1 MKQGKSR
8 FVFPGGN
15 LPAGFHSF
23 YRSGLQRLDNVFIL
37 KGGPGTGKST
47 LMRKIGLAMM
57 ERGYDVEFWQCSS
70 DNDSLDGV
78 VIPALSVA
86 VIDGTAPHTVDP
98 IYPGVVEEIINLG
111 DHWNTAL
118 LKAHKK
124 EVMDCGKEINE
135 CFKEAY
141 KHLEQAA
148 KQDKARKELYAG
160 HESVEEMAKVRSRLC
175 QEIFHN
181 KGAGSRHLFARA
193 VSPVGLQSFIL
204 SLSRDC
210 LRRYFLSGPDCTAK
224 NELMLELLAEAEAAG
239 RQAEVFHSPYDL
251 EFIEMLLLPAQKIA
265 VIACE
270 EDELPEPG
278 EGDVLIDLA
287 VDCGEDSALREQVV
301 SLRNSREEQTDA
313 AAAKIAEAKRI
324 HDRLESFYSKAM
336 DFDAVDLTSGKLFNR
351 ILAIA
356 AEKLK

>member
-15 LPAGFHSF
+15 LSAGFHSF
-23 YRSGLQRLDNVFIL
+23 YRSGLEGLDNVFIL

-57 ERGYDVEFWQCSS
+57 ERGYSVEFWQCSS

-78 VIPALSVA
+78 VIPSLSVA

-98 IYPGVVEEIINLG
+98 LYPGAVEEIINLG

-124 EVMDCGKEINE
+124 EIVACGQEIAE
-135 CFKEAY
+135 CFNAAY
-141 KHLEQAA
+141 GHLAQAA
-148 KQDKARKELYAG
+148 EQNQNRKQLYAG
-160 HESVEEMAKVRSRLC
+160 KEKVDELHKVRSRLC
-175 QEIFHN
+175 QELFHSN
-181 KGAGSRHLFARA
+181 GAGSRHLFARA
-193 VSPVGLQSFIL
+193 VTPVGMQSFIL

-210 LRRYFLSGPDCTAK
+210 ARRYFLSGPDCSAK
-224 NELMLELLAEAEAAG
+224 NSLMLELLAEAEAAG
-239 RQAEVFHSPYDL
+239 RRAEVYHSPYDA
-251 EFIEMLLLPAQKIA
+251 EVIEMLLFPEQKIA
-265 VIACE
+265 VISCE

-278 EGDVLIDLA
+278 EGDKVIDIA
-287 VDCGEDSALREQVV
+287 ACCGEDSGLRDQVGR
-301 SLRNSREEQTDA
+301 LRAARDEQTDA

-324 HDRLESFYSKAM
+324 HDHLEGFYSKAM

-356 AEKLK
+356 AEKQK